1 MEDSDTNDSKT
12 LDQDDF
18 ESNGNAGIEGPDSP
32 GSLCPEYET
41 DEGHPGE
48 SDLIHNTPMTTH
60 IKQEVIDDDLQYE
73 TTEYDPMEDMSHEG
87 FLSHEDQK
95 LKLDYRHEALLSK
108 SSKRISPTANN
119 KTRRRPRKDK
129 LLDTNSEE
137 MDPADTIR
145 VTCGHLTGLLHK
157 ELFYCPGI
165 HRACVELDDGSATFV
180 TPKRFMFMGEKARL
194 KDWKNAIRW
203 NGHQL
208 RKHIE
213 AGTLAFYKHEELC
226 TGRCM
231 ARSPFATRDPAYMT
245 ERAKLRREKFEFE
258 TLGFS
263 SETDG
268 SGFSDLTADAKKLNF
283 VTTVEENGCMKI
295 QSVSGGDESM
305 WNSIENNETDTE
317 PPDIKPDVKQLQIQ
331 MMNSMQNNKV
341 EPVLIAPKPQVS
353 QNMPTSLSQTQVRP
367 LYSYKP
373 RAETQKTI
381 ARTETLKTSLLP
393 PSIMNAVMPP
403 VSENDSNAEED
414 RLLWQG
420 IVELGLIDEFFRE
433 IKASLD
439 LLKNTMVKRLVP
451 LEDSNRISI
460 IVRQLGLM
468 QKLKFK
474 LEAHRTD
481 MEKQR
486 RRLDR
491 EMIDLQKK
499 VQEYEIKKKV
509 LEKRSECFEQ
519 ILEIPAMKNNS
530 STSPAV
536 FAANHG
542 PPRLSP
548 NQKGTYIL
556 SSAMHGQRPGSI
568 VTTSLKA
575 VTTNSVSQSQNSPG
589 TCSSSAIGKNGRVQ
603 TGPGGTKI
611 LVFPKQNTE
620 FHSNPNGSLKIT
632 LKRKQDFSDD
642 ETPTEMENDSQL
654 KSALLSKGLKSEE
667 NKVES
672 NDKKESVNDSEIQTD
687 TSNQDDLI
695 SKESSENCTD
705 KDSVQEEINPS
716 HDELNSS
723 HEEIPNAHSCD
734 GDQTSEEKTE
744 NAIKRSKRRRSV
756 KTYSDDYIK

>member
-1 MEDSDTNDSKT
+1 MSQII
-12 LDQDDF
+12 LYIVGYF
-18 ESNGNAGIEGPDSP
+18 I
-32 GSLCPEYET
+32 LF
-41 DEGHPGE
+41 
-48 SDLIHNTPMTTH
+48 
-60 IKQEVIDDDLQYE
+60 VI
-73 TTEYDPMEDMSHEG
+73 
-87 FLSHEDQK
+87 F
-95 LKLDYRHEALLSK
+95 
-108 SSKRISPTANN
+108 
-119 KTRRRPRKDK
+119 
-129 LLDTNSEE
+129 
-137 MDPADTIR
+137 
-145 VTCGHLTGLLHK
+145 
-157 ELFYCPGI
+157 
-165 HRACVELDDGSATFV
+165 
-180 TPKRFMFMGEKARL
+180 
-194 KDWKNAIRW
+194 
-203 NGHQL
+203 
-208 RKHIE
+208 
-213 AGTLAFYKHEELC
+213 
-226 TGRCM
+226 
-231 ARSPFATRDPAYMT
+231 
-245 ERAKLRREKFEFE
+245 KF
-258 TLGFS
+258 S
-263 SETDG
+263 
-268 SGFSDLTADAKKLNF
+268 
-283 VTTVEENGCMKI
+283 
-295 QSVSGGDESM
+295 
-305 WNSIENNETDTE
+305 
-317 PPDIKPDVKQLQIQ
+317 
-331 MMNSMQNNKV
+331 
-341 EPVLIAPKPQVS
+341 
-353 QNMPTSLSQTQVRP
+353 
-367 LYSYKP
+367 
-373 RAETQKTI
+373 
-381 ARTETLKTSLLP
+381 
-393 PSIMNAVMPP
+393 
-403 VSENDSNAEED
+403 
-414 RLLWQG
+414 
-420 IVELGLIDEFFRE
+420 
-433 IKASLD
+433 
-439 LLKNTMVKRLVP
+439 
-451 LEDSNRISI
+451 
-460 IVRQLGLM
+460 
-468 QKLKFK
+468 
-474 LEAHRTD
+474 
-481 MEKQR
+481 
-486 RRLDR
+486 
-491 EMIDLQKK
+491 DLQKK

-536 FAANHG
+536 FAANQG

-575 VTTNSVSQSQNSPG
+575 VTTNSVSQSQISPG